1 MSRLLPAVAALALA
15 FAPAVRADDEKPK
28 GQKPAPADAPK
39 VIVIQLDASK
49 LPPDVLKQLMQ
60 LSKPTEPS
68 KPTAVKPEPSK
79 PAVKPEPSKPAL
91 VKAISLADAIAIAE
105 KATKGTAVKAE
116 REDED
121 GKVQFEIEV
130 RDGKGGKTEVVIDGS
145 GKVLSTE
152 TKGDK
157 KKKGEKDENEG
168 ENKGNKGNKG

>member
-1 MSRLLPAVAALALA
+1 MSRLLLAALALA
-15 FAPAVRADDEKPK
+15 VAPAVRADDEKPK

-60 LSKPTEPS
+60 LSKPGEPS
-68 KPTAVKPEPSK
+68 KPTATKPEPTK
-79 PAVKPEPSKPAL
+79 PAPAKPEPTKPA

-105 KATKGTAVKAE
+105 KTSKGTAVKAE

-121 GKVQFEIEV
+121 GKVEFEVEV
-130 RDGKGGKTEVVIDGS
+130 IDGKGVKTEIVIDAS

-152 TKGDK
+152 TKG
-157 KKKGEKDENEG
+157 KKKGDDKE
-168 ENKGNKGNKG
+168 ENKSKGKG